1 MIFGT
6 PNMAANFD
14 IQVANSVTEIG
25 QEPWDRLVAGQPFAS
40 YGWCLFGEAVQA
52 DIKPVYIVLSSNS
65 ELVAGSIFWLTRQ
78 EPLSA
83 SRLTR
88 TIVQSILQRWPLL
101 VCRSPMVSHAGLFLP
116 DSPIRDEALAAIA
129 RTAREIGHQHNASFV
144 IFDYVDPGN
153 NSWPWP
159 PEFELFT
166 IANPSTAL
174 EIAWPDFESY
184 LDQLPKSV
192 RKDYRRHHNR
202 ANDLGIRVTTHDRIT
217 HITEALPLI
226 RSVEQKHGSAPNTYV
241 RAILEKANMVSA
253 TWLTAEMEGHL
264 VGCGLLLGDGCAQV
278 LSLLGLDYNAR
289 YAYFQ
294 LMYAA
299 IQAAIDAQTRILH
312 GGSGVYELKERLG
325 FKLQHSNHIALA
337 ADRWVFR
344 QLARAMS

>member
-40 YGWCLFGEAVQA
+40 YGWCLFGEAVQT

-159 PEFELFT
+159 PEFELLT

-264 VGCGLLLGDGCAQV
+264 VGCGLLLGDGYAQV

>member
-264 VGCGLLLGDGCAQV
+264 VGCGLLLGDGYAQV